1 MCNISFILC
10 IKEVQWSQESRKPE
24 SVWVEWVS
32 NTFLF
37 HNLASEFRS
46 FGQVDLTL
54 ILFYFGQIITRT
66 KSHVIIWQ
74 IVTRIQSHVIFN
86 FSNMYFFSS
95 INERNCGGLSI
106 NRPIKVRIVGPVA
119 YSMMHIRPR
128 RPSQVTSQLA
138 KGGGSQYHKGR
149 VLYSSEDA
157 ILLGSIRPKTIRTR
171 PCCNRISE
179 LCYH

>member
-1 MCNISFILC
+1 
-10 IKEVQWSQESRKPE
+10 
-24 SVWVEWVS
+24 
-32 NTFLF
+32 
-37 HNLASEFRS
+37 
-46 FGQVDLTL
+46 
-54 ILFYFGQIITRT
+54 
-66 KSHVIIWQ
+66 
-74 IVTRIQSHVIFN
+74 
-86 FSNMYFFSS
+86 MYFFSS

-119 YSMMHIRPR
+119 YSMMHIRLR

-138 KGGGSQYHKGR
+138 KRGGSQYHKGR

-179 LCYH
+179 LCHHWRWDNRPRVRKKRQTNIYNYSCIRINCLSTNSLAVLMWKWCLNSDQATLQLLADDSGRCWMGQEGILRIQPTRVW